1 MGADPPPVSAA
12 TGRDHGVV
20 AAAGGVSVRV
30 ACDDPMINSG
40 GREPRQA
47 RAVGGEGP
55 GKENSGPVPE
65 DGAAVLSQPDVHP
78 KGFEPLTF

>member
-1 MGADPPPVSAA
+1 MNLTATDPHQASAA
-12 TGRDHGVV
+12 
-20 AAAGGVSVRV
+20 
-30 ACDDPMINSG
+30 
-40 GREPRQA
+40 
-47 RAVGGEGP
+47 P